1 MARFSPGDVEGYD
14 RFVAMSERIFRVGFE
29 RLAHVPFGSWVDM
42 ARIVSQM
49 VKLKSYK
56 SVYAMVSSYVRDEHI
71 RQVLSFHR
79 LLVGGNP
86 FATTS
91 IYTLIAFLERKWGVH
106 FPMGGTGALVR
117 GLAGLIESLG
127 GALRYCA
134 EVQRILDEGGRA
146 VGVRLTTGE
155 TIDAD
160 IVVSNADSAWTY
172 RHLIAPEHRRK
183 WTDAR
188 TERSRYSMG
197 LFVWY
202 FGTSRTCDDVAH
214 HTILLGPRY
223 RGLIAD
229 IFDRKV
235 VADDFSL

>member
-1 MARFSPGDVEGYD
+1 
-14 RFVAMSERIFRVGFE
+14 
-29 RLAHVPFGSWVDM
+29 
-42 ARIVSQM
+42 
-49 VKLKSYK
+49 
-56 SVYAMVSSYVRDEHI
+56 
-71 RQVLSFHR
+71 
-79 LLVGGNP
+79 
-86 FATTS
+86 
-91 IYTLIAFLERKWGVH
+91 
-106 FPMGGTGALVR
+106 MGGTGALVR